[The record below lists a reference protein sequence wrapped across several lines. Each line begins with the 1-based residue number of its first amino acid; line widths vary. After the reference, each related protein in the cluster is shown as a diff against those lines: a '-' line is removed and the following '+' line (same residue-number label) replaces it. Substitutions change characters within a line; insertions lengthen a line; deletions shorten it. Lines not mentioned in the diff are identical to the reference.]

1 MVLLNALKLL
11 AGTPNQLLS
20 ELTNRQVKAKRVT
33 MMGERSPLG
42 RHLMATLTA
51 LALSLDASRV
61 TRTIR
66 LLTLIQFTLLRHSL
80 KSSHRLIR

>member
-20 ELTNRQVKAKRVT
+20 EITNRQVIAKRVS

-51 LALSLDASRV
+51 LALSLNASRV
-61 TRTIR
+61 TRTTR
-66 LLTLIQFTLLRHSL
+66 LLTLIQFILLRHSL
-80 KSSHRLIR
+80 NPATAFIR